1 LLDLKKYKFRS
12 QQKSLFVK
20 TMANKLIFLAWFFIS
35 VGLLTGVTFGA
46 YVIVADE
53 VSDSKV
59 LDVTA
64 IVPGAV
70 EDPGSGGGITSPIA
84 TVVLSGTVFPGAK
97 LTLLKDGIIST
108 TLIANIDGTFQITI
122 NNLNFGNYQ
131 FSIYSEDPTGQ
142 VSASHVLNVSAFTSQ
157 PYIYS
162 GIVIPPTLSASGLLV
177 KIDDTYS
184 VFGYSA
190 PGSNVTLLG
199 PSGSGLGSSVAD
211 SSGLYRI
218 SLTANLAPG
227 IHSLRATAN
236 LNGRTSLPSKPIQV
250 LFYSSSLPPDQIPTP
265 PPQFAQCVDYNKD
278 RRVNLIDFSILLFW
292 FGKNPVPKSVDC
304 NNDLVIDIKDF
315 SILMYFW
322 TG

>member
-1 LLDLKKYKFRS
+1 MLDLKKYKFRS

-190 PGSNVTLLG
+190 PGSTVTLLG

>member
-1 LLDLKKYKFRS
+1 MIGEKILGLDKKPLLV
-12 QQKSLFVK
+12 KSK
-20 TMANKLIFLAWFFIS
+20 ANKLIFLAWFFIS
-35 VGLLTGVTFGA
+35 VGLLVGATFGT
-46 YVIVADE
+46 YLVIADT
-53 VSDSKV
+53 VSDSEV

-70 EDPGSGGGITSPIA
+70 EDPGSGGTVTAPIA
-84 TVVLSGTVFPGAK
+84 TVVISGTVFPNAK
-97 LTLLKDGIIST
+97 LTLLKDGSIST
-108 TLIANIDGTFQITI
+108 TLIANPDGTFQITI

-131 FSIYSEDPTGQ
+131 FSLYSEDPTGQ
-142 VSASHVLNVSAFTSQ
+142 ISAAHVINVSAFTSQ
-157 PYIYS
+157 PYVYS
-162 GIVIPPTLSASGLLV
+162 GIILPPTLSASGLLI
-177 KIDDTYS
+177 KIGDSYS

-190 PGSNVTLLG
+190 PGSTVTLLAPNG
-199 PSGSGLGSSVAD
+199 NGLGSATAD

-218 SLTANLAPG
+218 SLRANLAAG

-250 LFYSSSLPPDQIPTP
+250 LFYSENLPPDQVP
-265 PPQFAQCVDYNKD
+265 PPQYVSCVDYNKD

-292 FGKNPVPKSVDC
+292 FGKNPVPPSVDC
-304 NNDLVIDIKDF
+304 NSDLVIDIKDF

>member
-1 LLDLKKYKFRS
+1 MIGEKILGLGK
-12 QQKSLFVK
+12 KSLLVK
-20 TMANKLIFLAWFFIS
+20 SKANKLIFLAWFFIS
-35 VGLLTGVTFGA
+35 AGLLIGVTFGT
-46 YVIVADE
+46 YLVIADE
-53 VSDSKV
+53 VSDSEV

-70 EDPGSGGGITSPIA
+70 SDPGSGGGVTAPIA
-84 TVVLSGTVFPGAK
+84 TVVLSGTAFPNAK
-97 LTLLKDGIIST
+97 LTLLKDGSIST
-108 TLIANIDGTFQITI
+108 TLIANPDGTFQITI

-142 VSASHVLNVSAFTSQ
+142 ISATHVLNVSAFTSQ
-157 PYIYS
+157 PYVYS
-162 GIVIPPTLSASGLLV
+162 GIILPPTLSASGLLI
-177 KIDDTYS
+177 KIGDIYS

-190 PGSNVTLLG
+190 PGSTVTLLAPNG
-199 PSGSGLGSSVAD
+199 NGLGSAVAD
-211 SSGLYRI
+211 SIGLYRI
-218 SLTANLAPG
+218 SLTANLAAG
-227 IHSLRATAN
+227 IYSLRATAN

-250 LFYSSSLPPDQIPTP
+250 LFYSSTLPPDQIPTP

-292 FGKNPVPKSVDC
+292 FGKSPIPPSVDC
-304 NNDLVIDIKDF
+304 NSDAVIDIKDF